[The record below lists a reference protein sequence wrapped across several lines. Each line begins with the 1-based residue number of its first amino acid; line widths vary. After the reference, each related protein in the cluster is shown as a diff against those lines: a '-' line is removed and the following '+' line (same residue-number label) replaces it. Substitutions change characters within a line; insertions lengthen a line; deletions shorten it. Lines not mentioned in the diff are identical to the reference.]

1 MLSLLEK
8 NEFIVSKKSDNL
20 IELTILENCND
31 KFKLEL
37 DQLDVDKLIINISE
51 RASIS
56 VLEIG
61 ECKNKNIIYNLE
73 GYSSLVLNIA
83 SFDGFENNS
92 RLINMKE
99 ASSFNGAYADFSK
112 GINEFKLTCNLNERG
127 ANAIWHLA
135 TLTKLNDKKSF
146 DISFHHFAKET
157 YAKMENYGVC
167 EDSSALSFLG
177 VSKIYKGAKASATH
191 QSAKIMVFDKKC
203 NAKACP
209 NLCIDENDVQA
220 SHAAVVG
227 QINEEH
233 VFYLTSRGI
242 CEKDAKRLITLGYLN
257 PILNYFEDQET
268 LDIIKTNIE
277 ERV

>member
-8 NEFIVSKKSDNL
+8 NEFIISKKTDRQ
-20 IELTILENCND
+20 IEFTILRDCSE
-31 KFKLEL
+31 KLKLEL
-37 DQLDVDKLIINISE
+37 DNLTIDNVVVNVSE
-51 RASIS
+51 GASIS

-61 ECKNKNIIYNLE
+61 ECENKNIVYNLE
-73 GYSSLVLNIA
+73 DNSSLVLNIA
-83 SFDGFENNS
+83 SFGMFKNNS
-92 RLINMKE
+92 RIISMNE
-99 ASSFNGAYADFSK
+99 GSSFNGAYADFSR
-112 GINEFKLTCNLNERG
+112 GENDFKLTCNLNKRG

-135 TLTKLNDKKSF
+135 TLTKFDDKKSF

-167 EDSSALSFLG
+167 EDSSSLNFLG

-203 NAKACP
+203 NAKASP

-257 PILNYFEDQET
+257 PILNYFEDKET